1 MLDDKLIEIA
11 ESLADKVNEKDWD
24 EYSEPKV
31 ATEMYSALVDFVG
44 RCDVVDYMIE
54 LNKALMFKC
63 NYCSRELKLD
73 LKYFKEEKSTKN
85 RLNLMIS
92 IMIFTDEE
100 GL

>member
-1 MLDDKLIEIA
+1 MLDDKLLEIT
-11 ESLADKVNEKDWD
+11 ESLVDKVNEKDWD

-31 ATEMYSALVDFVG
+31 AKEMYSALVDFVG
-44 RCDVVDYMIE
+44 RCDVVDYMIDI
-54 LNKALMFKC
+54 NRALIFKC

-92 IMIFTDEE
+92 IIIFTDKEE
-100 GL
+100 L

>member
-11 ESLADKVNEKDWD
+11 ENLVDKVNEKDWD

-31 ATEMYSALVDFVG
+31 VKEIYSALVDFVG
-44 RCDVVDYMIE
+44 RCDVADYMIDI
-54 LNKALMFKC
+54 NRALMFKC
-63 NYCSRELKLD
+63 NYYSRELKLN

-92 IMIFTDEE
+92 IIIFTDEE

>member
-11 ESLADKVNEKDWD
+11 ENLVDKVNEKDWD

-31 ATEMYSALVDFVG
+31 VKEIYSALVDFVG
-44 RCDVVDYMIE
+44 RCDVADYMIDI
-54 LNKALMFKC
+54 NRALMFKC
-63 NYCSRELKLD
+63 NYCSRELKLN

-92 IMIFTDEE
+92 IIIFTDEE

>member
-1 MLDDKLIEIA
+1 MLDDKLLEIT
-11 ESLADKVNEKDWD
+11 ESLVDKVNEKDWD

-31 ATEMYSALVDFVG
+31 AKEMYSALVDFVG
-44 RCDVVDYMIE
+44 RCDVVDYMIDI
-54 LNKALMFKC
+54 NRALIFKC

-92 IMIFTDEE
+92 IIIFTDKER
-100 GL
+100 L